1 MTDRPAGGDRAA
13 EPPEGD
19 ERDARLAALLSVDIG
34 LPARPRPSS
43 DADPGSAF
51 TAFPAKPG
59 PGADRPRTA
68 RTAPPSPPT
77 EPEPDGSVEAGAP
90 AEVEIVGTPPGTT
103 PPVTAPPRGRRA
115 VLSYAVL
122 AVLLLCGLA
131 LTYVG
136 SRIVRDSTAGELV
149 AQATDPDE
157 PGYEAL
163 VEATPTFVVF
173 HDVGSVDSI
182 AVLTLPDPAGGGGGV
197 ILVPIETV
205 VEMPL
210 FEVAPVKVAY
220 DLGDDRFAS
229 EVVGS
234 ALGAA
239 LEGRAVVDDARWADL
254 VAPVAPI
261 TIDNPNELEVDGE
274 VRFAL
279 GEIELAPDD
288 VGPYL
293 SARVEG
299 ESDLARLFRHQ
310 VFWEAWLAA
319 VAEDG
324 SPAAVPGELDTGI
337 GRFVRTLA
345 AGQSVV
351 ETLPVS
357 PAVVDADVEVTQ
369 FLPEQEAIQDLLYQL
384 VPFPVSPAPGAR
396 ARTRILNGTPDT
408 TRAEEIAAG
417 LTPAGLEIVLIGN
430 ASSFDVQETTVR
442 YAGAEFRDEA
452 EAIVDLLG
460 VGEVLEETRPSDA
473 ADITV
478 TLGADYE

>member
-1 MTDRPAGGDRAA
+1 MTDRPAGGGDGAG

-43 DADPGSAF
+43 DAEPGSAF
-51 TAFPAKPG
+51 TAFPAG
-59 PGADRPRTA
+59 PDDRTPAPTGSTA
-68 RTAPPSPPT
+68 RTGPTEPPAPAPDAEDDQAHDLAEAPPS
-77 EPEPDGSVEAGAP
+77 VA
-90 AEVEIVGTPPGTT
+90 
-103 PPVTAPPRGRRA
+103 PRGDRRA
-115 VLSYAVL
+115 VLSFAVL
-122 AVLLLCGLA
+122 GVLLLSGLV

-136 SRIVRDSTAGELV
+136 SRIVRDSTAGEVV
-149 AQATDPDE
+149 APASDPDE

-173 HDVGSVDSI
+173 HDVGAVDSI
-182 AVLTLPDPAGGGGGV
+182 AVLTLPDPDGGGGGV
-197 ILVPIETV
+197 VLVPVRTV

-210 FEVAPVKVAY
+210 FEVAPIKVAY
-220 DLGDDRFAS
+220 DLGDDRFAA
-229 EVVGS
+229 EVVGMV
-234 ALGAA
+234 LGTAM
-239 LEGRAVVDDARWADL
+239 EGRAVVDDARWADL

-261 TIDNPNELEVDGE
+261 TIDNPNELEIDGE
-274 VRFAL
+274 VRFPL
-279 GEIELAPDD
+279 GEIELAPED

-293 SARVEG
+293 SARIEG
-299 ESDLARLFRHQ
+299 ESDLARLFRHRL
-310 VFWEAWLAA
+310 FWEAWLAA
-319 VAEDG
+319 VGEDG
-324 SPAAVPGELDTGI
+324 TAEAVPGEIDTGI

-345 AGQSVV
+345 AGETVI

-357 PAVVDADVEVTQ
+357 PAVPDADADAGTDQE
-369 FLPEQEAIQDLLYQL
+369 FLPEQEAIEDLLYRL
-384 VPFPVSPAPGAR
+384 VPFPVSPTPGAR
-396 ARTRILNGTPDT
+396 ARTRLLNGTPDT

-417 LTPAGLEIVLIGN
+417 LTPAGLEIVLVGN
-430 ASSFDVQETTVR
+430 ASSLDVQETTVH

-452 EAIVDLLG
+452 EEIVELLG